1 MTPLSAIN
9 PINPVMPVIKP
20 INPAYIMLIP
30 ILLIT
35 GLVMKKAME
44 YTPDY
49 KRDDFTTWCLII
61 TEVVSALLFFR
72 FGLTLATVK
81 GIAFL
86 VLAVFASVCDIKT
99 RRVADAV
106 SIMVALVG
114 LSDVSVKQIF
124 FNLISASCVLGF
136 LLICACVIGQF
147 GGADIKFSAAS
158 VFLLGLS
165 KGIAGLMLG
174 LLLSIIGT
182 LIRNKIKKTNKQ
194 DLPLVPYLAVAFLI
208 TYFI

>member
-1 MTPLSAIN
+1 MTPLSAIY

-20 INPAYIMLIP
+20 INLAYIMLIP

-35 GLVMKKAME
+35 GFVMKKAME

-72 FGLTLATVK
+72 FGLTLAVIK

-106 SIMVALVG
+106 SIMVALVR
-114 LSDVSVKQIF
+114 
-124 FNLISASCVLGF
+124 C
-136 LLICACVIGQF
+136 F
-147 GGADIKFSAAS
+147 G
-158 VFLLGLS
+158 
-165 KGIAGLMLG
+165 
-174 LLLSIIGT
+174 
-182 LIRNKIKKTNKQ
+182 
-194 DLPLVPYLAVAFLI
+194 
-208 TYFI
+208 